1 MTAVLSKRARFEG
14 CILGGAIGDAW
25 GSCFENVAVKNDPRT
40 FYLGKIERPPP
51 RWMLTDDTWLTL
63 ATCEVLSSE
72 KDKDA
77 LACEVLSPE
86 KNTAALAAQFL
97 QYFRAGRIAGIGAS
111 TLKAMQ
117 DLSAG
122 IHWRYAGSSGEYSAG
137 NGAAMRIAPFAF
149 WDNRSRDD
157 IRDACRITHKN
168 EDAYVGAL
176 AVVLAIRAAIAATW
190 TTDTSLFDILI
201 PQLPDTRVRDRL
213 IAIQQLGPAANI
225 KEVAALG
232 NNGYVVNSVPLA
244 LFAASKAAET
254 GMQDMFSAI
263 IDAGGDTDT
272 NASIA
277 GQVAGA
283 LLGPT
288 KIPAALLQKL
298 QSLPEYVYID
308 RVLTNC
314 YPT

>member
-1 MTAVLSKRARFEG
+1 MTAIFSKRARFEG

-25 GSCFENVAVKNDPRT
+25 GSCFENVVAQNDQRT
-40 FYLGKIERPPP
+40 FYLGKITPPP
-51 RWMLTDDTWLTL
+51 PQWMLTDDTWLTL
-63 ATCEVLSSE
+63 ATCEVLSSN
-72 KDKDA
+72 
-77 LACEVLSPE
+77 
-86 KNTAALAAQFL
+86 KNTDALAAQFL
-97 QYFRAGRIAGIGAS
+97 QYYKTGRMAGIGAS

-122 IHWRYAGSSGEYSAG
+122 IHWRYAGTSGEYSAG

-149 WDNRSRDD
+149 WDSRSREDV
-157 IRDACRITHKN
+157 RDACRITHKN
-168 EDAYVGAL
+168 EEAYTGAL
-176 AVVLAIRAAIAATW
+176 AVVLAIRAAIAGTW
-190 TTDTSLFDILI
+190 TTDADLFDILI
-201 PQLPDTRVRDRL
+201 PQLPDTRLRDRM
-213 IAIQQLGPAANI
+213 IAIQQLGPAAGI

-244 LFAASKAAET
+244 LFVASRAAHM
-254 GMQDMFSAI
+254 GMQDMFAAI
-263 IDAGGDTDT
+263 IAAGGDTDT

-277 GQVAGA
+277 GQVAGS

-308 RVLTNC
+308 RVLVHC
-314 YPT
+314 SPT